1 MKERDRRDRILDVAI
16 RLAEEGG
23 FDNVRQRDVAAHA
36 GVALGT
42 LYKAFRS
49 KEDILSAALER
60 DAADLEGRLAKKPV
74 AGDTPAERLGA
85 FFDMLT
91 RRMCSRPNYLRSVLR
106 AVASGDPSVA
116 GNVVAYYGRMTGL
129 VVGAMRGTG
138 RLLDDPPVSQDEI
151 RLAMMLQQLWFA
163 SLVGW
168 SAKLHGQRGVRDQM
182 RDAVDL
188 LLRGIEAHRAESRDT
203 DSEDR
208 TDGADAT

>member
-1 MKERDRRDRILDVAI
+1 MKDRDRRDRILDVAI

-23 FDNVRQRDVAAHA
+23 FENVKQRDVAAHA

-60 DAADLEGRLAKKPV
+60 DAAEIEARLAKKPV
-74 AGDTPAERLGA
+74 EGDTPEERLCA
-85 FFDMLT
+85 FFDTMT
-91 RRMCSRPNYLRSVLR
+91 RRMCGRPNYLRAVLR
-106 AVASGDPSVA
+106 AVASGEPSVA

-138 RLLDDPPVSQDEI
+138 KLLDDPPVTSDEVK
-151 RLAMMLQQLWFA
+151 LAMLLQQLWFA

-168 SAKLHGQRGVRDQM
+168 SARLHGRRGVRDQM
-182 RDAVDL
+182 RDAVEL
-188 LLRGIEAHRAESRDT
+188 LARGMAAPAPDAPDAEPG
-203 DSEDR
+203 DR
-208 TDGADAT
+208 PDRADAT